1 MKGAQPQLGRPS
13 YQRGEKDTMSE
24 RSNNSGAL
32 IGGALMIAFGLLALA
47 GQLLRNVFNWT
58 WLWPFSIIAFGVLFF
73 VVMLAGGRRAAA
85 FAIPGSIIT
94 GIGLILLFQNLTG
107 MWETWSYGW
116 TLILMAVG
124 IGITLM
130 GLWEQN
136 PDRQLAGLRVLRV
149 GFILFVIFGAFFEL
163 RLNPSAPITLRTY
176 FFPGLL
182 ILVGAYLILTRTGIL
197 PSLEPRRPAGPSPT
211 SSEQEQAQ

>member
-1 MKGAQPQLGRPS
+1 
-13 YQRGEKDTMSE
+13 MSN
-24 RSNNSGAL
+24 RSTNSGAL

-58 WLWPFSIIAFGVLFF
+58 WLWPLTIIAFGVLFF
-73 VVMLAGGRRAAA
+73 VVMLAGGRKAAA

-116 TLILMAVG
+116 TVILMTVGVG
-124 IGITLM
+124 ITIM
-130 GLWEQN
+130 GLWEQDPN
-136 PDRQLAGLRVLRV
+136 RQRAGLRVLRV
-149 GFILFVIFGAFFEL
+149 GFVLFVIFGAFFEL
-163 RLNPSAPITLRTY
+163 LLNPSAPASVRAY

-182 ILVGAYLILTRTGIL
+182 ILLGAYLVLTRTGII
-197 PSLEPRRPAGPSPT
+197 PSLEPRQQAGMDSTPG
-211 SSEQEQAQ
+211 EQEQAQ